1 MAVKTILVPILD
13 AQSGR
18 GAVSAAFLVAQPF
31 NAHVVGL
38 DVSSS
43 EVTAENIM
51 HSRAALGMAGQ
62 EMQEFLLRSVDHSAS
77 QGARD
82 RRAMFEGLARE
93 MHAETTD
100 RPALY
105 DTVTATFAT
114 LRGGADAV
122 ARKGHFFDLVVVT
135 QPRSDPDHKYREIVR
150 AVLFGSGRPVLVVR
164 EDPPQTIGE
173 RLLIAWNESP
183 LAARAAAIS
192 RQHFLR
198 AKEVCVL
205 SVIGGRRASSSA
217 KNLADYLAWHGI
229 TSATV
234 REAELGEWRLGDV
247 ILQEVNAF
255 GADLLVMGAYS
266 QSPFRESLT
275 GGVTNHIL
283 SHTEVPVLMT
293 H

>member
-18 GAVSAAFLVAQPF
+18 GAASAAFLVARLF

-38 DVSSS
+38 GVGTSD
-43 EVTAENIM
+43 VTAENIM
-51 HSRAALGMAGQ
+51 HSRAALGMAGK
-62 EMQEFLLRSVDHSAS
+62 EFQEFLLHSVDHSAS

-93 MHAETTD
+93 MHAEQTD
-100 RPALY
+100 QPALY
-105 DTVTATFAT
+105 DTMTATFAT

-122 ARKGHFFDLVVVT
+122 ARKGHFFDLIVVT
-135 QPRSDPDHKYREIVR
+135 QPRSDPHHEYREIVR

-198 AKEVCVL
+198 AKEVGVL

-229 TSATV
+229 TTTTV
-234 REAELGEWRLGDV
+234 KEAKLGEWRLGDV
-247 ILQEVNAF
+247 ILQEVDAF

>member
-13 AQSGR
+13 ARSGR

-38 DVSSS
+38 DVGFSDT
-43 EVTAENIM
+43 TAENIM
-51 HSRAALGMAGQ
+51 HSRAALGMAGK
-62 EMQEFLLRSVDHSAS
+62 EMQEFLLDRVDHSAS

-105 DTVTATFAT
+105 ENVTATFAT

-135 QPRSDPDHKYREIVR
+135 QPKSDPDHKYREIVR

-173 RLLIAWNESP
+173 RLLIAWSESP

-205 SVIGGRRASSSA
+205 SVIDRRRASSSSQ
-217 KNLADYLAWHGI
+217 NLADYLAWHGI

-234 REAELGEWRLGDV
+234 REAELGEWRLGDI

-255 GADLLVMGAYS
+255 SADLLVMGAYS